1 MKREREKG
9 VALLTVLL
17 LLAVMSVIAVGVLDD
32 IRFGVRRAAN
42 ARGIGQAQWYALGA
56 EELARVR
63 IAALFRQTPGRT
75 TLQGGWNG
83 HLFSFPVD
91 HGRID
96 ARLRDGTACFN
107 LNSVVEA
114 QGPERLVRR
123 ELGVRQFTA
132 LAAAIGIPEGTGQS
146 LAGNLVDWIDTDDI
160 PSGGA
165 EDGEYARGETPY
177 RTGGALLAEAS
188 ELRAVRGF
196 TPELY
201 ARLRPWVCALP
212 SADLS
217 PVNVNT
223 LAPDRAPLV
232 TALTLGATPAAV
244 ASRVLSGRPADGWSS
259 PAAFW
264 DHPSMVDRPP
274 PDPVRQQVLIRT
286 RFFTLDADVAFADTR
301 ATLNTLLEVDEGGNV
316 TLAAR
321 RWTRDE

>member
-1 MKREREKG
+1 MKRADERG

-17 LLAVMSVIAVGVLDD
+17 LVAVMSVIAVGVLDD

-42 ARGIGQAQWYALGA
+42 ARGVGQARWYALGA

-63 IAALFRQTPGRT
+63 IAALVRATPGRT
-75 TLQGGWNG
+75 TLQGDWNG
-83 HLFSFPVD
+83 RPFAFPVE
-91 HGRID
+91 HGMIN
-96 ARLRDGTACFN
+96 ARLRDATGCFN

-114 QGPERLVRR
+114 QGERLVRR
-123 ELGVRQFTA
+123 ELGVRQFAA
-132 LAAAIGIPEGTGQS
+132 LAAGLGIPEGTGQA
-146 LAGNLVDWIDTDDI
+146 LAANLVDWIDTDDI

-165 EDGEYARGETPY
+165 EDGDYARLPTPY

-196 TPELY
+196 APEVY

-212 SADLS
+212 TADLS

-223 LAPDRAPLV
+223 LSPDRAPLI
-232 TALTLGATPAAV
+232 TALTLGAAPRAV
-244 ASRVLSGRPADGWSS
+244 VSRLLSGRPAAGWTSLD
-259 PAAFW
+259 AFW
-264 DHPSMVDRPP
+264 SDPALADRPP
-274 PDPVRQQVLIRT
+274 PEPVRQQLSLRT
-286 RFFTLDADVAFADTR
+286 RFFTLDAEAAFADSS
-301 ATLNTLLEVDEGGNV
+301 ATLNTLLGVDEGGGV